1 MYLNDIEATCFIM
14 ALFIRDDG
22 LRFLLGTGAYEF
34 KDSQLHFSGNTIEN
48 DVVSIQGNDGY
59 MLAGQVRRPST
70 QVFDGYIGDA
80 TIAKSE
86 IEGFRR
92 DFFAFFRKNHFY
104 TVVYV
109 LPDGSAIQR
118 RRGFLVDAPTV
129 KELRQMYP
137 EYHVGLNFEDV
148 NYYKY
153 AEDDA
158 GQEIYGKSAE
168 IGLAKEQFGGLIWDD
183 RTQTQINKSGSDF
196 AAIGTI
202 DNETIDSIELQGDTK
217 QNIIS
222 GAQLLTKQ
230 GMATPG
236 TDSNFWASLTTSNIT
251 KTDNSDGWAN
261 IEQIA
266 TGFGNFNIKRAGIA
280 NFEVSTVYTIIVE
293 LKNVSGSGTI
303 GIIQTGQ
310 TNDPYTSYTIVQGAS
325 ASSGGNAQINIANPD
340 LVSVL
345 KVTTKSSFTSATQG
359 FRAFTRNDVTIG
371 SKFDIRVSILAGD
384 HSSDWENYAGANWQ
398 PFVGAVASPNPDYPQ
413 EVKVVG
419 GSQVINIHRKNLF
432 NPFDIPNYPHTGST
446 TLTTDADGTIN
457 MSGNTSSNGYCR
469 VNQPLKVVAPTL
481 EAGGTYYLYVDSAF
495 DGGTRKQLYI
505 YSTSTMWANGTAHTF
520 TQDELDDSFAIYG
533 GYNETSKIKI
543 MITKVNDTKY
553 ETYDAQTYLINLAN
567 GKNIFG
573 VKLEAGNFDSTTGM
587 KGTSTTQCRTVT
599 PIQVKP
605 STEYTGS
612 LDGGAFTSGNWRVF
626 FYNKE
631 GGYLKSSITTE
642 TFTTPADCY
651 FINFHSTFIR
661 TRYPNFDA
669 PVQIEEGSTDT
680 SYEAYSTAE
689 LCKIGT
695 HQDYIYKNNGNW
707 YVHKETAK
715 VAISDGTY
723 VLTNDCP
730 QSANSFPSDRKIE
743 TLSYYKYGRF
753 NSVTTGITGTLLA
766 GQFGWNTANR
776 LTFAKYD
783 FASLQAFTDFVTNN
797 NPYIYY
803 ILATA
808 TDTQI
813 TDATL
818 ISQLEALN
826 AATTFDDITWFKSSS
841 EYLPVIM
848 NVDLQAW
855 VGGGVSW
862 DANGA
867 EWEDGGGG
875 QIVNVTIDSIDS
887 VYPVWIVNGEAI
899 NPTLTNLTT
908 GMSIAYNGTVASG
921 QTLVI
926 DLLNKTA
933 KLSGTSVIQDVSGQ
947 WVEFTPGVNRVSYS
961 TSNPDAPDSSI
972 EWQEVVG

>member
-34 KDSQLHFSGNTIEN
+34 KESQLHFSGNTIEN

-158 GQEIYGKSAE
+158 GQEIYGKSAN

-202 DNETIDSIELQGDTK
+202 DNEPIDSIELQGDTQQK
-217 QNIIS
+217 TIS

-230 GMATPG
+230 GMATPP
-236 TDSNFWASLTTSNIT
+236 TDTNFWQTISTTLTMTP
-251 KTDNSDGWAN
+251 KDNGWCN
-261 IEQIA
+261 IEQSSS
-266 TGFGNFNIKRAGIA
+266 GYGNFQASKSAIY
-280 NFEVSTVYTIIVE
+280 NFAVSTTYTLIFEIA
-293 LKNVSGSGTI
+293 NVSG
-303 GIIQTGQ
+303 
-310 TNDPYTSYTIVQGAS
+310 
-325 ASSGGNAQINIANPD
+325 ASSGYIQFLQPAQIQDPFASFTIITGATGGDSSNVRTNLNNPD
-340 LVSVL
+340 AVSVV
-345 KVTTKSSFTSATQG
+345 KVTTKSSFASN
-359 FRAFTRNDVTIG
+359 TRGLRLYTG
-371 SKFDIRVSILAGD
+371 SNTNLGAKFDIRATVLLGD
-384 HSSDWENYAGANWQ
+384 HSSDWQNYMGNKWQ
-398 PFVGAVASPNPDYPQ
+398 PFVGGVASPNPDYPQ
-413 EVKVVG
+413 EVQTVTGRQVVTISDG
-419 GSQVINIHRKNLF
+419 GSESQEYEINLGKNLF
-432 NPFDIPNYPHTGST
+432 DKDNPSYMGGYFEIGGTISTSSSNRNRIIYIPCEANTTYSLTKATGTWAGGSWTLGVCHEIPAAGVQVYNTVGIGKST
-446 TLTTDADGTIN
+446 TYSGYTTD
-457 MSGNTSSNGYCR
+457 SNSI
-469 VNQPLKVVAPTL
+469 
-481 EAGGTYYLYVDSAF
+481 YLVLRCQNA
-495 DGGTRKQLYI
+495 
-505 YSTSTMWANGTAHTF
+505 
-520 TQDELDDSFAIYG
+520 
-533 GYNETSKIKI
+533 
-543 MITKVNDTKY
+543 
-553 ETYDAQTYLINLAN
+553 
-567 GKNIFG
+567 
-573 VKLEAGNFDSTTGM
+573 DSTTYAWDNQVGDT
-587 KGTSTTQCRTVT
+587 GLTVWQT
-599 PIQVKP
+599 VLAGLQIEKNIVA
-605 STEYTGS
+605 TEYAS
-612 LDGGAFTSGNWRVF
+612 
-626 FYNKE
+626 
-631 GGYLKSSITTE
+631 
-642 TFTTPADCY
+642 Y
-651 FINFHSTFIR
+651 F
-661 TRYPNFDA
+661 A
-669 PVQIEEGSTDT
+669 PI
-680 SYEAYSTAE
+680 E
-689 LCKIGT
+689 LCKIGDY
-695 HQDYIYKNNGNW
+695 QDYIYMSGEDWYIHKAIAIQKYTGASAESWQKFEYSGVSMWRSTVIPSGMDTTAITTDTFRANN
-707 YVHKETAK
+707 AK
-715 VAISDGTY
+715 YWVNDGTSVSTGLSDGEFGF
-723 VLTNDCP
+723 N
-730 QSANSFPSDRKIE
+730 SAASNFNIKWNVIT
-743 TLSYYKYGRF
+743 TLSDWETWLTSNPMIVYY
-753 NSVTTGITGTLLA
+753 
-766 GQFGWNTANR
+766 
-776 LTFAKYD
+776 
-783 FASLQAFTDFVTNN
+783 
-797 NPYIYY
+797 P
-803 ILATA
+803 LATP

-813 TDATL
+813 TDADL
-818 ISQLEALN
+818 IAQLETLDS
-826 AATTFDDITWFKSSS
+826 ATTCDDITWFKSSS
-841 EYLPVIM
+841 DDLPVIM

-887 VYPVWIVNGEAI
+887 VYPVWIVEGEAI
-899 NPTLTNLTT
+899 NPALTNLTT